1 MQWKKA
7 AMSRFF
13 RFYFDPKS
21 EQEWAA
27 SKNGRLTGTNRAAEI
42 SAKNGTRLFFK
53 VFSAG
58 LLLAH
63 SANLFTCC
71 LTPLSLPPIALLT
84 PRISRWFCPCPSA
97 ASPGQGHPLRCPIE
111 PGNSPTLRST
121 TKHKKSPSILSKK
134 KTRGKIVLSK
144 RERNTQC
151 KIKKNSSFIK
161 SSDEMAGL
169 STPLL
174 RASVRRIC
182 AMISITFRPV

>member
-1 MQWKKA
+1 MNAKRAQIEQ
-7 AMSRFF
+7 
-13 RFYFDPKS
+13 PKFA
-21 EQEWAA
+21 Q
-27 SKNGRLTGTNRAAEI
+27 
-42 SAKNGTRLFFK
+42 KNGTRLFFK
-53 VFSAG
+53 VFSTG

-63 SANLFTCC
+63 SANRSTRRIS
-71 LTPLSLPPIALLT
+71 PLSLP
-84 PRISRWFCPCPSA
+84 
-97 ASPGQGHPLRCPIE
+97 ASLSSPHPLAVDFVRVPQQQVPGKGTRCAAPSSRAT
-111 PGNSPTLRST
+111 PPPCARPRST
-121 TKHKKSPSILSKK
+121 KKSPSLLSKK

-182 AMISITFRPV
+182 AMISITFLPV

>member
-1 MQWKKA
+1 
-7 AMSRFF
+7 MSRFF
-13 RFYFDPKS
+13 RFYFAPKS
-21 EQEWAA
+21 EQESAA

-42 SAKNGTRLFFK
+42 SSKNGTRLFFK
-53 VFSAG
+53 VFSAD

-63 SANLFTCC
+63 SVNRFTRCIS
-71 LTPLSLPPIALLT
+71 PFSLPPITLLT
-84 PRISRWFCPCPSA
+84 PRISRQFCPCPPA
-97 ASPGQGHPLRCPIE
+97 ASPGQGPRCTASS
-111 PGNSPTLRST
+111 SPTTPPFSARPRST
-121 TKHKKSPSILSKK
+121 KKSPSHLSKK
-134 KTRGKIVLSK
+134 KTRGKIVLSNRDRK
-144 RERNTQC
+144 TQC

>member
-1 MQWKKA
+1 MVRAYFSKS
-7 AMSRFF
+7 SRPAFF
-13 RFYFDPKS
+13 LHIRQTDPRAES
-21 EQEWAA
+21 PHFLFLPSPSSPHALAVDFVRAPQQQVP
-27 SKNGRLTGTNRAAEI
+27 GRGSATGAPSSRA
-42 SAKNGTRLFFK
+42 
-53 VFSAG
+53 
-58 LLLAH
+58 
-63 SANLFTCC
+63 
-71 LTPLSLPPIALLT
+71 TPP
-84 PRISRWFCPCPSA
+84 PSA
-97 ASPGQGHPLRCPIE
+97 RP
-111 PGNSPTLRST
+111 RST
-121 TKHKKSPSILSKK
+121 KNPRVFFQKK

>member
-1 MQWKKA
+1 MVRAYFSKYSQPA
-7 AMSRFF
+7 FF
-13 RFYFDPKS
+13 LHIRQTYL
-21 EQEWAA
+21 
-27 SKNGRLTGTNRAAEI
+27 R
-42 SAKNGTRLFFK
+42 
-53 VFSAG
+53 
-58 LLLAH
+58 
-63 SANLFTCC
+63 
-71 LTPLSLPPIALLT
+71 
-84 PRISRWFCPCPSA
+84 A
-97 ASPGQGHPLRCPIE
+97 ASPHFLFLPSPSSHHALAVDFVRAPQQQVPGRGTRCAAP
-111 PGNSPTLRST
+111 SSRST
-121 TKHKKSPSILSKK
+121 PPPSARPRSTKKSPSLLSKK